1 MVYSRP
7 RVRCR
12 PTFSSRSAVGAPF
25 PPNQSTK
32 RTPPHTLKRYVIP
45 YVCTFFLNR
54 YFCHFHWTNQ
64 REDAAA
70 YVKKRYVMSYSCTS
84 FKQIRYF
91 CRSSERICEEDA
103 AKGTSCRTVVRRLLN
118 KPAIFAASFEPINAI
133 FVFIGSRSYW
143 WKRTLPRMLTRCVI
157 P

>member
-45 YVCTFFLNR
+45 YVCTFFFKSVFLPFPLN
-54 YFCHFHWTNQ
+54 
-64 REDAAA
+64 ES
-70 YVKKRYVMSYSCTS
+70 KRG
-84 FKQIRYF
+84 R
-91 CRSSERICEEDA
+91 RRICKI
-103 AKGTSCRTVVRRLLN
+103 KGTLCRTVVRRLN
-118 KPAIFAASFEPINAI
+118 KFGIFAVPQNESA
-133 FVFIGSRSYW
+133 
-143 WKRTLPRMLTRCVI
+143 KRTPLKVRHAVQSYVSYSSCDAKYR
-157 P
+157 